1 MSVALT
7 VAIAAF
13 VAVTA
18 LVLLISILTQ
28 RRPEA
33 VRRRLEAH
41 AVEVVAAR
49 TKRLERISVLKREA
63 YGSIHGSGKLLG
75 RVRPS
80 ETAMVELSRAG
91 LNLGVRKYLAL
102 RVVAG
107 LVAFVAALILLGN
120 ALLALPAILI
130 GTQAP
135 RLWLRHQGKKRV
147 KAFEAQLAEL
157 IDLLVGALRAGHGFL
172 QGLESVSNQ
181 IEDPT
186 RSELTKVLEEVNI
199 GINPVDSL
207 QAMGG
212 RIPSYD
218 FSLLISAIAL
228 QRQTG
233 GNLAEVL
240 ENLAHTVRE
249 RRRVRGEVHAL
260 TTGPR
265 ASSYVL
271 AAVPTLLF
279 LYFISISSDYRKVML
294 GTSYGH
300 MLLAAAAVL
309 SMLGFVFSRKVA
321 KVEY

>member
-13 VAVTA
+13 VGVAA
-18 LVLLISILTQ
+18 LVLLVSSFSQ
-28 RRPEA
+28 RRPAA
-33 VRRRLEAH
+33 VRRRLQAH
-41 AVEVVAAR
+41 AVEVATAK

-75 RVRPS
+75 RVKPS
-80 ETAMVELSRAG
+80 ETAMVEISRAG
-91 LNLGVRKYLAL
+91 LDIDVRKYMAV
-102 RVVAG
+102 RVLAG
-107 LVAFVAALILLGN
+107 LAAFVAVLILTGN
-120 ALLALPAILI
+120 ALIALPAILL
-130 GTQAP
+130 GAQVP

-172 QGLESVSNQ
+172 QGLESVANQ

-199 GINPVDSL
+199 GISPVDSL

-218 FSLLISAIAL
+218 LSLLISAIAL

-271 AAVPTLLF
+271 GAIPTLLF

-294 GTSYGH
+294 GTTYGH

-309 SMLGFVFSRKVA
+309 SMIGFVLSRQVA

>member
-107 LVAFVAALILLGN
+107 LVAFVAAMILLGN

-199 GINPVDSL
+199 GISPVDSL

-294 GTSYGH
+294 GTTYGH

>member
-33 VRRRLEAH
+33 VRKRLEAH